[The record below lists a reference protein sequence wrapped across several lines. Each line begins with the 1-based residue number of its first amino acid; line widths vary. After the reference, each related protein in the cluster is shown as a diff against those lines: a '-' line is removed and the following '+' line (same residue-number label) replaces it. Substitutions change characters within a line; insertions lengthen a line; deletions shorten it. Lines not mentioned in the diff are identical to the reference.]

1 MRPRSSHRRGR
12 TPQILAAGVI
22 LALFGSLGLWAW
34 RQSAPRRPP
43 ANSGATPGPESRPR
57 SKSGS
62 RRRETVTNDET
73 TPPVARP
80 TPHPQERQRSSPP
93 PSDSPNPKSQTPF
106 LVAVETTEPG
116 FLVEVDGILARNEDG
131 DVLLTPC
138 EIPLEPGPRLFRL
151 ARRGYRDITR
161 QVVIIER
168 ETVSFESTYDPFGE
182 PTGYFASPFH
192 PAPVGEEVDLSP
204 LLPDGKPQTPW
215 LSQDGLDL
223 YFCGESAAG
232 RGVFHAHRRHSDLL
246 FEPALLV
253 QRTSELAASPSASSD
268 GLQVAYVIPSQR
280 QVRSLIRSET
290 SDSFRSG
297 PPLLFQEESLARW
310 SRAYLTPEGRA
321 LLVFTT
327 DSPPHQL
334 KVARRRGDSA
344 EFAFTGSSRQA
355 PANVPSL
362 SADGSMWYWLD
373 ANRLMKS
380 RRNEA
385 VNPFENGTP
394 LCTLPENAAADSA
407 RWQGFSLSHDEQWLW
422 FARAVEGKP
431 YLAAMRIQAVPT
443 HGPQLIGRPR
453 DSLSSVE
460 EPRPETSQAD
470 TPMSPRMADTPPQEI
485 PSYPAFRR
493 RLVDE
498 LLTGN
503 VAAAHQL
510 WTEIRPHLTDP
521 ATAAILAGDAVE
533 LELARGFWQRLQ
545 QSVMALRPG
554 DKLRMGGGNRTVAQ
568 TDPGSWSVVT
578 RTNSGQERTWA
589 LKDLPVEELVL
600 LADRAEGAA
609 SPQAC
614 LESAQMLLLGDE
626 TETAD
631 FRNRLQRSGGEQ
643 DAFRARWNARE
654 LLELRSEAAAGNLTR
669 TRRLIDQLVRRA
681 PQSPEAAAAQEE
693 LAAFPSRLQ
702 WTPQGGQQ
710 WQQTS
715 PHVWEPQQARV
726 AGGHL
731 ASGRTYRNFRLML
744 DWRTTEATAQGGVF
758 FRYSGSGPLRK
769 NAWKLQLSNDAGL
782 ASPDRFST
790 GALFGIKPPT
800 AHPIRPGGEW
810 NSLELEVKGDR
821 ATARINGESVLDAIL
836 SDPNIPPAGTICLDG
851 EFRGISYRQVI
862 IEPLPESE

>member
-310 SRAYLTPEGRA
+310 SRAYLTP
-321 LLVFTT
+321 
-327 DSPPHQL
+327 
-334 KVARRRGDSA
+334 
-344 EFAFTGSSRQA
+344 
-355 PANVPSL
+355 
-362 SADGSMWYWLD
+362 
-373 ANRLMKS
+373 
-380 RRNEA
+380 
-385 VNPFENGTP
+385 
-394 LCTLPENAAADSA
+394 
-407 RWQGFSLSHDEQWLW
+407 
-422 FARAVEGKP
+422 
-431 YLAAMRIQAVPT
+431 
-443 HGPQLIGRPR
+443 
-453 DSLSSVE
+453 
-460 EPRPETSQAD
+460 
-470 TPMSPRMADTPPQEI
+470 
-485 PSYPAFRR
+485 
-493 RLVDE
+493 
-498 LLTGN
+498 
-503 VAAAHQL
+503 
-510 WTEIRPHLTDP
+510 
-521 ATAAILAGDAVE
+521 
-533 LELARGFWQRLQ
+533 
-545 QSVMALRPG
+545 
-554 DKLRMGGGNRTVAQ
+554 
-568 TDPGSWSVVT
+568 
-578 RTNSGQERTWA
+578 
-589 LKDLPVEELVL
+589 
-600 LADRAEGAA
+600 
-609 SPQAC
+609 
-614 LESAQMLLLGDE
+614 
-626 TETAD
+626 
-631 FRNRLQRSGGEQ
+631 
-643 DAFRARWNARE
+643 
-654 LLELRSEAAAGNLTR
+654 
-669 TRRLIDQLVRRA
+669 
-681 PQSPEAAAAQEE
+681 
-693 LAAFPSRLQ
+693 
-702 WTPQGGQQ
+702 
-710 WQQTS
+710 
-715 PHVWEPQQARV
+715 
-726 AGGHL
+726 
-731 ASGRTYRNFRLML
+731 
-744 DWRTTEATAQGGVF
+744 
-758 FRYSGSGPLRK
+758 
-769 NAWKLQLSNDAGL
+769 
-782 ASPDRFST
+782 
-790 GALFGIKPPT
+790 
-800 AHPIRPGGEW
+800 
-810 NSLELEVKGDR
+810 
-821 ATARINGESVLDAIL
+821 
-836 SDPNIPPAGTICLDG
+836 
-851 EFRGISYRQVI
+851 
-862 IEPLPESE
+862 